1 MYHQRTALNQFIGW
15 ISTCAMWTSS
25 MVQNPE
31 AMEWVVFG
39 ADILYKIRHILRRV
53 SKERIK

>member
-1 MYHQRTALNQFIGW
+1 
-15 ISTCAMWTSS
+15 